1 MCAHLVSARG
11 HLAGTG
17 SGAVENA
24 LGHLESAVGGLQQ
37 LVEEGAGSFSTQE
50 VESLAAQLKGL
61 TVLAAHGVAFWKRL
75 GAQAGVTEAGFVER
89 QWEG

>member
-1 MCAHLVSARG
+1 VCVHLENARG

-24 LGHLESAVGGLQQ
+24 LVHLESAVGGLQQ
-37 LVEEGAGSFSTQE
+37 LVERGAGSLSAE
-50 VESLAAQLKGL
+50 EMDSLAAQLKGL

-75 GAQAGVTEAGFVER
+75 GAQAGVTEEGFVER